1 MGKLSR
7 AQKEAKGAKRAAV
20 AAADTQ
26 TSPESSSQV
35 QSLASALS
43 TNQPIKQSTSSGK
56 PSKVVSDLNDRGR
69 SSEARSSS
77 AVSELGGSKPRK
89 VRNESAMAS
98 TSMLIAGS
106 SPGFAASDV
115 STSEDEEEGDIS
127 TSKMNISLADEHADA
142 DEEDELGEPASL
154 GGESPEVKCMWEDC
168 GEVFNSLIDFIYHL
182 HDEHVG
188 MHRARY
194 ACEWSGC
201 PRKGKAQ
208 TSRFA
213 LLSHLR
219 SHTGEKPFTCPR
231 PGEYFLDGGEI
242 KGNLYYYSLDDPIEW
257 VIILNE

>member
-1 MGKLSR
+1 MVKLSR
-7 AQKEAKGAKRAAV
+7 AQKEAKEARRAA
-20 AAADTQ
+20 AAIAEAQ
-26 TSPESSSQV
+26 TSPETSSQV
-35 QSLASALS
+35 QPLASALS
-43 TNQPIKQSTSSGK
+43 TNQPTKSSTSSG
-56 PSKVVSDLNDRGR
+56 SKSIKITSASDMNDRGR
-69 SSEARSSS
+69 SSDARSPS
-77 AVSELGGSKPRK
+77 AISERGGSKPRK
-89 VRNESAMAS
+89 SRNESAFAS
-98 TSMLIAGS
+98 SSAMMAGS

-115 STSEDEEEGDIS
+115 STSDEDEEGDIS
-127 TSKMNISLADEHADA
+127 TSKMNVSLADEHADA

-154 GGESPEVKCMWEDC
+154 AGDNPEVKCMWEDC
-168 GEVFNSLIDFIYHL
+168 GEVFNSLVDFITHL

-231 PGEYFLDGGEI
+231 PGKLFLMM
-242 KGNLYYYSLDDPIEW
+242 KM
-257 VIILNE
+257 V